1 MSCTR
6 SSSAEPDHEH
16 EHPREA
22 RPIEAK
28 RLTKRNHYEEIALQ
42 IRRQIEDGRLKP
54 GDKLPSTREISEQFG
69 VGRSTTREALS
80 ALKAMGLIDIRQG
93 GGCRV
98 AAAPP
103 DPQRAAPEA
112 AGPPELLSL
121 RDGRKTLLELLEVR
135 QTLEV
140 SIASIAAAKR
150 TAEDLAALRALLK
163 EMEAGIGDDIEG
175 ERTDLEF
182 HMLLAR
188 ATRNEIMISLFAS
201 ITGQMERA
209 IRDIRRVELYASR
222 SVARRLYEEHSAIL
236 EAVAE
241 QEPLAASLRMNE
253 HLAHV
258 ERMLL
263 RHL

>member
-1 MSCTR
+1 M
-6 SSSAEPDHEH
+6 
-16 EHPREA
+16 
-22 RPIEAK
+22 
-28 RLTKRNHYEEIALQ
+28 Q
-42 IRRQIEDGRLKP
+42 IRRQIENGRLKP

-98 AAAPP
+98 SAAPP
-103 DPQRAAPEA
+103 
-112 AGPPELLSL
+112 AGHASTDGAVSVEPPELLSL
-121 RDGRKTLLELLEVR
+121 RDDRKTLLELLEVR

-140 SIASIAAAKR
+140 SIASIAASKR
-150 TAEDLAALRALLK
+150 TSEDLEALRALQV
-163 EMEAGIGDDIEG
+163 EMEAAIGDDVEG
-175 ERTDLEF
+175 ERTDLKF
-182 HMLLAR
+182 HLLLAK
-188 ATRNEIMISLFAS
+188 ATRNDILISLFAS

-209 IRDIRRVELYASR
+209 IRDIRRVELYANR
-222 SVARRLYEEHSAIL
+222 SVARRLFEEHSAIL
-236 EAVAE
+236 DAVAE
-241 QEPLAASLRMNE
+241 QEPVAASLRMNE